1 MLLIC
6 SSSSAVFDKSSFN
19 QCEYMINGYTNLAG
33 SSFLR
38 ILTRLLM
45 RSLRVVL
52 PSRIAD
58 VRVIFFKCFL
68 LVGVWFRT
76 TSNMLM
82 KCFWSYNFPSLP
94 ILPCFM
100 SLMTCQAS
108 PDYVQ
113 VPYWDY
119 VVKSFRAEHV
129 QVQFNGYVVHYN
141 QTTTKLYIYILYKF
155 LNPVATHGHVPS

>member
-1 MLLIC
+1 M
-6 SSSSAVFDKSSFN
+6 VFDKSSFN
-19 QCEYMINGYTNLAG
+19 RCEYMINGSTNLAS

-38 ILTRLLM
+38 ILTCLLM

-58 VRVIFFKCFL
+58 VRVIFLKCFL

-76 TSNMLM
+76 TSNMPM
-82 KCFWSYNFPSLP
+82 KYFWSYNLPSLS

-108 PDYVQ
+108 SDYVE
-113 VPYWDY
+113 VPYRDY
-119 VVKSFRAEHV
+119 AVKSFRAEMYKYSLMAAL
-129 QVQFNGYVVHYN
+129 F
-141 QTTTKLYIYILYKF
+141 TTIKHQLSSISIFYTNF
-155 LNPVATHGHVPS
+155 